1 MALLDKLAK
10 CTKKIEEEYGSNIY
24 PEISQILKSEGFTKY
39 FFSDSL
45 SDNVKEEFAQALWVL
60 DNNLE
65 TEYSTYDIG
74 AMDIFYFRDNA
85 DHYDIIWID
94 AETEEPTKYYIMK
107 NEIADLVVPF
117 MKDIEPYYSFEDR
130 KANND
135 FKNPRHTLAKMA
147 NDLEF
152 NPSKKFVEYCTVKGY
167 IQPIRY
173 NKRFKTTQ
181 YRVFWE
187 KVENE
192 WPKKTLQCFEK

>member
-1 MALLDKLAK
+1 MTLLEKFAK

-24 PEISQILKSEGFTKY
+24 PETSQMLKSEGFTKY

-45 SDNVKEEFAQALWVL
+45 SDNAKEELAQALWDL
-60 DNNLE
+60 DDNHE
-65 TEYSTYDIG
+65 TQYSTYDIG
-74 AMDIFYFRDNA
+74 VMDIFYFRENTDRF
-85 DHYDIIWID
+85 DIIWVD
-94 AETEEPTKYYIMK
+94 AATEKPTKHYILK
-107 NEIADLVVPF
+107 NEIADLITPF

-135 FKNPRHTLAKMA
+135 FKNPRYTLAKMS

-152 NPSKKFVEYCTVKGY
+152 SASKKFVEYCTLKGY
-167 IQPIRY
+167 IQPIGY
-173 NKRFKTTQ
+173 NKHYKTTQ

-192 WPKKTLQCFEK
+192 WPKKTKTI